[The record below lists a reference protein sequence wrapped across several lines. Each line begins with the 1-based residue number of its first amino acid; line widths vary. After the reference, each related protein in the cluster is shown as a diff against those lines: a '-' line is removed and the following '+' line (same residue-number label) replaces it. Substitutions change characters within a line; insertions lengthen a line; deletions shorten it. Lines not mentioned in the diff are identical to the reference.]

1 MGTPKLHAWPL
12 RGDRSSLVVVH
23 YVIMGC
29 GRVGARLASTLDA
42 AGHSVAVIDQDSK
55 AFSRLSPDFS
65 GRRVTGVGMDRDCL
79 RQANIK
85 EAYAFAA
92 VSSGDNSNI
101 IAARVAREVFHVEH
115 VVARI
120 YDPTRAYLYERLGIP
135 TVASVQRTA
144 DSVLRR
150 LLPPDASLIWSHP
163 TGEVALVNATPSAPW
178 YGLSFQLV
186 EELTGCRIAFTSRLG
201 SIRTASP
208 DLVVQEHDQ
217 LYFAINGTD
226 TAALRDQLASPPKTE
241 E

>member
-1 MGTPKLHAWPL
+1 MV
-12 RGDRSSLVVVH
+12 LVH
-23 YVIMGC
+23 FVIMGC

-42 AGHSVAVIDQDSK
+42 VGHSVAIIDQDSK
-55 AFSRLSPDFS
+55 AFARLSPDFS
-65 GRRVTGVGMDRDCL
+65 GRRVTGVVMDRDCL
-79 RQANIK
+79 HQANIK
-85 EAYAFAA
+85 DAYAFAA

-144 DSVLRR
+144 ESVLRR
-150 LLPPDASLIWSHP
+150 MLPPDASLIWSHP
-163 TGEVALVNATPSAPW
+163 TGAVGLVNVTPSPHW
-178 YGLSFQLV
+178 YGLSFAVV
-186 EELTGCRIAFTSRLG
+186 EELTGCRVIFTSRLG
-201 SIRTASP
+201 SIRTAEPSF
-208 DLVVQEHDQ
+208 VVQEHDQ

-226 TAALRDQLASPPKTE
+226 TTQLRDQLASPPKTE

>member
-1 MGTPKLHAWPL
+1 M
-12 RGDRSSLVVVH
+12 VVVH
-23 YVIMGC
+23 FVIMGC

-85 EAYAFAA
+85 DAYAFAA

-135 TVASVQRTA
+135 TVASVQRTTE
-144 DSVLRR
+144 SVMRR

-163 TGEVALVNATPSAPW
+163 TGEVGLVNATPSPRW
-178 YGLSFQLV
+178 YGLSFQVV
-186 EELTGCRIAFTSRLG
+186 EELTGCRIVFTSRLG

-217 LYFAINGTD
+217 LYFAINGTE
-226 TAALRDQLASPPKTE
+226 TAQLRDQLANPPKTE
-241 E
+241 V

>member
-1 MGTPKLHAWPL
+1 M
-12 RGDRSSLVVVH
+12 VVVH
-23 YVIMGC
+23 FVIMGC

-85 EAYAFAA
+85 DAYAFAA

-135 TVASVQRTA
+135 TVASVQRTTE
-144 DSVLRR
+144 SVMRR

-163 TGEVALVNATPSAPW
+163 TGAVGLVNATPSPSW
-178 YGLSFQLV
+178 YGLSFHVVDQGDVVAVREQLQGDAAAHRSGSSNHNLHAHTSV
-186 EELTGCRIAFTSRLG
+186 LGGLANWSRSCVVSVPLIAKYS
-201 SIRTASP
+201 
-208 DLVVQEHDQ
+208 
-217 LYFAINGTD
+217 
-226 TAALRDQLASPPKTE
+226 
-241 E
+241 

>member
-1 MGTPKLHAWPL
+1 MHF
-12 RGDRSSLVVVH
+12 
-23 YVIMGC
+23 VIMGC

-55 AFSRLSPDFS
+55 AFSRLPSDFS

-120 YDPTRAYLYERLGIP
+120 YDPARAYLYERLGIP
-135 TVASVQRTA
+135 TVATVQRTA
-144 DSVLRR
+144 ESMLRR
-150 LLPPDASLIWSHP
+150 MLPPDVSLTWSHP
-163 TGEVALVNATPSAPW
+163 TGSVALVNATPSPGW
-178 YGLSFQLV
+178 YGLRFPVV
-186 EELTGCRIAFTSRLG
+186 EELTGCRIVFTSRLG

-217 LYFAINGTD
+217 LYFAINGTE
-226 TAALRDQLASPPKTE
+226 TGPLRDLLASAPRME

>member
-1 MGTPKLHAWPL
+1 MV
-12 RGDRSSLVVVH
+12 LVH
-23 YVIMGC
+23 FVIMGC

-42 AGHSVAVIDQDSK
+42 VGHSVAIIDQDSK
-55 AFSRLSPDFS
+55 AFARLSPDFS

-85 EAYAFAA
+85 DAYAFAA

-144 DSVLRR
+144 ESVLRR
-150 LLPPDASLIWSHP
+150 MLPPDASLIWSHP
-163 TGEVALVNATPSAPW
+163 TGAV
-178 YGLSFQLV
+178 GLV
-186 EELTGCRIAFTSRLG
+186 EELTGCRIVFTSRLG

-217 LYFAINGTD
+217 LYFAINGTE
-226 TAALRDQLASPPKTE
+226 TTQLRDQLANPPKTE
-241 E
+241 V

>member
-1 MGTPKLHAWPL
+1 
-12 RGDRSSLVVVH
+12 
-23 YVIMGC
+23 MGC

-85 EAYAFAA
+85 DAYAFAA

-144 DSVLRR
+144 ESVMRR

-163 TGEVALVNATPSAPW
+163 TGEV
-178 YGLSFQLV
+178 GLV
-186 EELTGCRIAFTSRLG
+186 EELTGCRIVFTSRLG

-217 LYFAINGTD
+217 LYFAINGTE
-226 TAALRDQLASPPKTE
+226 TAQLRDQLANPPKTE
-241 E
+241 V

>member
-1 MGTPKLHAWPL
+1 M
-12 RGDRSSLVVVH
+12 
-23 YVIMGC
+23 
-29 GRVGARLASTLDA
+29 
-42 AGHSVAVIDQDSK
+42 
-55 AFSRLSPDFS
+55 
-65 GRRVTGVGMDRDCL
+65 
-79 RQANIK
+79 
-85 EAYAFAA
+85 
-92 VSSGDNSNI
+92 
-101 IAARVAREVFHVEH
+101 
-115 VVARI
+115 VARI

-144 DSVLRR
+144 ESVLRR

-186 EELTGCRIAFTSRLG
+186 EELTGCRIAFTS
-201 SIRTASP
+201 
-208 DLVVQEHDQ
+208 

>member
-1 MGTPKLHAWPL
+1 M
-12 RGDRSSLVVVH
+12 VVVH
-23 YVIMGC
+23 FVIMGC

-85 EAYAFAA
+85 DAYAFAA

-135 TVASVQRTA
+135 TVASVQRTTE
-144 DSVLRR
+144 SVMRR
-150 LLPPDASLIWSHP
+150 LLPPDASLP
-163 TGEVALVNATPSAPW
+163 
-178 YGLSFQLV
+178 QLV
-186 EELTGCRIAFTSRLG
+186 QPELPSCRGAHGLPHRLHVAPGIHPHRITGSGGPGARSA
-201 SIRTASP
+201 
-208 DLVVQEHDQ
+208 V
-217 LYFAINGTD
+217 
-226 TAALRDQLASPPKTE
+226 LRDQRDRYHAAARPVG
-241 E
+241 

>member
-1 MGTPKLHAWPL
+1 M
-12 RGDRSSLVVVH
+12 VVVH
-23 YVIMGC
+23 FVIMGC

-55 AFSRLSPDFS
+55 AFSRLSSDFS

-85 EAYAFAA
+85 DAYAFAA

-144 DSVLRR
+144 ESVLRR

-163 TGEVALVNATPSAPW
+163 TGAVGLVNATPSPGW
-178 YGLSFQLV
+178 YGLSFQVV
-186 EELTGCRIAFTSRLG
+186 EELTGYRIVFTSRLG

-217 LYFAINGTD
+217 LYFAINGTE
-226 TAALRDQLASPPKTE
+226 TATLRDQLANPPKTE
-241 E
+241 V

>member
-1 MGTPKLHAWPL
+1 
-12 RGDRSSLVVVH
+12 
-23 YVIMGC
+23 MGC

-42 AGHSVAVIDQDSK
+42 AGHSVAIIDQDSK

-85 EAYAFAA
+85 DAYAFAA

-150 LLPPDASLIWSHP
+150 MLPPDASLIWSHP
-163 TGEVALVNATPSAPW
+163 TGAVSLV
-178 YGLSFQLV
+178 LSL
-186 EELTGCRIAFTSRLG
+186 IH
-201 SIRTASP
+201 I
-208 DLVVQEHDQ
+208 
-217 LYFAINGTD
+217 
-226 TAALRDQLASPPKTE
+226 
-241 E
+241 

>member
-1 MGTPKLHAWPL
+1 
-12 RGDRSSLVVVH
+12 
-23 YVIMGC
+23 MGC

-55 AFSRLSPDFS
+55 AFARLPSDFS
-65 GRRVTGVGMDRDCL
+65 GRRITGVGMDRECL

-85 EAYAFAA
+85 DAYAFAA

-101 IAARVAREVFHVEH
+101 IGARIAREVFHVEH

-144 DSVLRR
+144 ESVLRR
-150 LLPPDASLIWSHP
+150 MLPPNASLTWSHP
-163 TGEVALVNATPSAPW
+163 TGAVALVNATPSPGW
-178 YGLSFQLV
+178 YGLGFPTV
-186 EELTGCRIAFTSRLG
+186 EGLTGSQIVFTSRLG

-217 LYFAINGTD
+217 LYFAINGTE
-226 TAALRDQLASPPKTE
+226 TAQLRDKLAAPPKME
-241 E
+241 G

>member
-1 MGTPKLHAWPL
+1 
-12 RGDRSSLVVVH
+12 
-23 YVIMGC
+23 MGC

-85 EAYAFAA
+85 DAYAFAA

-144 DSVLRR
+144 ESVL
-150 LLPPDASLIWSHP
+150 WSHP
-163 TGEVALVNATPSAPW
+163 TGAVGLVNATPSPGW
-178 YGLSFQLV
+178 YGLSFQLI
-186 EELTGCRIAFTSRLG
+186 EELTGSRIVFTSRLG

-217 LYFAINGTD
+217 LYFAINGTQ
-226 TAALRDQLASPPKTE
+226 TTALRDQLSNPPKTE

>member
-1 MGTPKLHAWPL
+1 M
-12 RGDRSSLVVVH
+12 VVVH
-23 YVIMGC
+23 FVIMGC

-85 EAYAFAA
+85 DAYAFAA

-144 DSVLRR
+144 ESVMRR

-163 TGEVALVNATPSAPW
+163 TGEVGLVNATPTPAW
-178 YGLSFQLV
+178 YGLSFQVV
-186 EELTGCRIAFTSRLG
+186 EELTGCRIVFTSRLG

-217 LYFAINGTD
+217 LYRD
-226 TAALRDQLASPPKTE
+226 HAAARPVG
-241 E
+241 